1 MKWFAIMDGD
11 MFLQDVVPN
20 KNYIRTGR
28 AIQTNLHSYN
38 EFSPVFAHEEKWFD
52 SATISGMLPLL
63 YAVVHVWASAFLSV
77 YIPAWCESLSFL
89 SGLRFPWLSNIGPV
103 VKLLQLLIPG

>member
-1 MKWFAIMDGD
+1 
-11 MFLQDVVPN
+11 
-20 KNYIRTGR
+20 
-28 AIQTNLHSYN
+28 
-38 EFSPVFAHEEKWFD
+38 
-52 SATISGMLPLL
+52 MLPLL